1 MTLHQIRM
9 TVSKGRLL
17 VEISLCDILTSL
29 FAVVRLLVE
38 FGSILFSSESAKNKV
53 QFLAAAVYD

>member
-1 MTLHQIRM
+1 M